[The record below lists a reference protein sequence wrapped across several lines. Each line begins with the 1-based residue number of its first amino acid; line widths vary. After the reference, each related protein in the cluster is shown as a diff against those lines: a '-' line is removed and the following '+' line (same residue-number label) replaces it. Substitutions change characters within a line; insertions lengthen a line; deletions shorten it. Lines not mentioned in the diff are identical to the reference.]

1 MWRPIIP
8 LLLSASAALAAQQS
22 TAYDALRVVGTQL
35 DRSFVS
41 RVISVTGA
49 DGDPQPEKWNVLVA
63 DRSTDSGVREVEVSN
78 GRILAQRTRAGA
90 VVGST
95 AGATIKTSRLNLDS
109 SGAFSVASH
118 TADKSHVNFASAS
131 YVLRNNDRGDPVWIV
146 TLHDVARRPI
156 GTIHIG
162 ANKGTVTRVEGLFRG
177 TNMAQV
183 QEDPV
188 ARPQRETR
196 RDEHTVRDAD
206 LSEDNPGEG
215 PYDDAEEEEEDEG
228 DENVVKKELKRM
240 FRRTKEDASRMFS
253 RVRRSFDNYF
263 YRR

>member
-1 MWRPIIP
+1 MRGPIIS
-8 LLLSASAALAAQQS
+8 LLLSTSAAFAAQQS
-22 TAYDALRVVGTQL
+22 TAYDALRVLGTQL

-63 DRSTDSGVREVEVSN
+63 DRSTGSGVREVEVAN
-78 GRILAQRTRAGA
+78 GRVVAQRNPTGA

-95 AGATIKTSRLNLDS
+95 TGATIKTSRLNLDS
-109 SGAFSVASH
+109 SGAFSVASY
-118 TADKSHVNFASAS
+118 TAEKSHVNFASAS

-146 TLHDVARRPI
+146 TLHDEARRPI

-162 ANKGTVTRVEGLFRG
+162 ANKGNVTRVEGLFRG

-188 ARPQRETR
+188 ARPQRESR
-196 RDEHTVRDAD
+196 SDEDAVRDEEE
-206 LSEDNPGEG
+206 LSPEGPGEG
-215 PYDDAEEEEEDEG
+215 PYDDAEEEEA
-228 DENVVKKELKRM
+228 DENVVKKELKQM

-263 YRR
+263 YNR

>member
-1 MWRPIIP
+1 MWRPIIL
-8 LLLSASAALAAQQS
+8 LLLSAAAAFAAQQS

-41 RVISVTGA
+41 RVISVTGT

-63 DRSTDSGVREVEVSN
+63 DRSTGSGVREVEVAN
-78 GRILAQRTRAGA
+78 GRILAQRTPAGA

-95 AGATIKTSRLNLDS
+95 TGATIKTSRLNLDS
-109 SGAFSVASH
+109 SGAFSVASY

-146 TLHDVARRPI
+146 TLHDGARRPI

-162 ANKGTVTRVEGLFRG
+162 ANKGNVTRVEGLFRG

-183 QEDPV
+183 QEDPI
-188 ARPQRETR
+188 ARPQRESR
-196 RDEHTVRDAD
+196 RDEPTVRDD
-206 LSEDNPGEG
+206 DELSQDNPGEG
-215 PYDDAEEEEEDEG
+215 TYDDTEEEDG
-228 DENVVKKELKRM
+228 NENVVKKELKRM

>member
-1 MWRPIIP
+1 MWRSIVP
-8 LLLSASAALAAQQS
+8 LLLSVSAVLAAEQT
-22 TAYDALRVVGTQL
+22 TAYNALWAVGTQL

-49 DGDPQPEKWNVLVA
+49 NGDPQPERWTVLVA
-63 DRSTDSGVREVEVSN
+63 DRSTASGVREIQVAN
-78 GRILAQRTRAGA
+78 GRVAAQRRAPGA
-90 VVGST
+90 VAGST

-109 SGAFSVASH
+109 SGAFSVASY
-118 TADKSHVNFASAS
+118 TADKSHVNFESAS
-131 YVLRNNDRGDPVWIV
+131 YVLRNNERGDPVWVV
-146 TLHDVARRPI
+146 TLHDKGGRPL

-162 ANKGTVTRVEGLFRG
+162 ANKGNVTRVEGLFRG

-188 ARPQRETR
+188 PRVHSRRSGPGDEELSQDDTGDTANGET
-196 RDEHTVRDAD
+196 
-206 LSEDNPGEG
+206 ED
-215 PYDDAEEEEEDEG
+215 DEG
-228 DENVVKKELKRM
+228 DENVVKKEVKRV
-240 FRRTKEDASRMFS
+240 FLRTKDDASRMFS